1 MESPTKL
8 LIRPVIPDEADVL
21 TKIAISAKRHWN
33 YPERWMQI
41 WIPELTFSAEYFEAN
56 ESWAAVLEGT
66 PIAFYTWQDRNGIA
80 WIENL
85 WVLAEH
91 IGMGVGKQLFLHAL
105 ELARRRGHEIMQ
117 LESDPN
123 ARGFYE
129 KMGMR
134 KIGEH
139 PAEVDGQPRMI
150 PVMEIKL

>member
-1 MESPTKL
+1 MESPNKL
-8 LIRPVIPDEADVL
+8 LIRPVIPGEADIL
-21 TKIAISAKRHWN
+21 TEVAISAKRYWK
-33 YPERWMQI
+33 YPERWMEI
-41 WIPELTFSAEYFEAN
+41 WIPELTFSSEYFEAN
-56 ESWAAVLEGT
+56 ESWAAEMAGT

-85 WVLAEH
+85 WVSAEY
-91 IGMGVGKQLFLHAL
+91 IGTGVGKQLFHHAL
-105 ELARRRGHEIMQ
+105 ELARQRGYKIMQ

-139 PAEVDGQPRMI
+139 QAEVDGQRRMI
-150 PVMEIKL
+150 PVMELEL

>member
-1 MESPTKL
+1 MIS
-8 LIRPVIPDEADVL
+8 IRRVIPKEADEL
-21 TKIAISAKRHWN
+21 TRIAISAKRYWN
-33 YPERWMQI
+33 YPENWMEI
-41 WIPELTFSAEYFEAN
+41 WIPQLTFRPEYFEDN
-56 ESWAAVLEGT
+56 ESWAAEMDGT

-85 WVLAEH
+85 WVLAEY
-91 IGMGVGKQLFLHAL
+91 IGTGVGKQLFQHAL
-105 ELARRRGHEIMQ
+105 IRSRESGYKIMQ

-139 PAEVDGQPRMI
+139 PAEVDGQPRTI
-150 PVMEIKL
+150 PVMEIEL

>member
-1 MESPTKL
+1 MIS
-8 LIRPVIPDEADVL
+8 IRRVLPIEADVL
-21 TKIAISAKRHWN
+21 TQIAISAKSYWN
-33 YPERWMQI
+33 CPEKWMEI
-41 WIPELTFSAEYFEAN
+41 WIPQLTFSPKYFEAN
-56 ESWAAVLEGT
+56 ESWTAELEGT

-80 WIENL
+80 WLENL
-85 WVLAEH
+85 WVSAEY

-105 ELARRRGHEIMQ
+105 KLARQRGHKIMQ